1 MNNLLVIINLLCYI
15 WVRKKKVYKMD
26 WLFDLFAKPSVGQ
39 QVLALSLTAAIGI
52 MLGKVKVKGVSLGG
66 AGALFVG
73 ILLGHIGMRI
83 EPSVLHFMQEF
94 GLILF
99 VYTIGMQVGPGFID
113 SIKRHGLVL
122 NILAVSI
129 VLLGVLATVLIY
141 FTTNMHDNVPVL
153 IGMLC
158 GAVTNTPSL
167 GAANSALSA
176 AGVDASLTGVG
187 YAVAYPFGVIGII
200 LVMILVRIFFRQKPD
215 TAAAEYQKEI
225 AEQSKEIV
233 SCTLRVDNANLVG
246 CKIKDIPG
254 LTSSGAVVTRHARD
268 QVINMPKGDMTL
280 ELHDLVHV
288 VGMPDAIESLQK
300 IIGEKQ
306 ETPITLQKSNLAV
319 KTILV
324 TNKKILGK
332 SIQQLALNDR
342 FGVTVS
348 RVTRGGFKFTGR
360 LDIRVKF
367 ADKLLVVGTPE
378 SISAAAKELGDSLT
392 ALDHPEILPAFLGIF
407 LGVIVGSI
415 PLAIPG
421 MPTPLKLG
429 LAGGPLIVA
438 IILSRK
444 RKIGPLNFFM
454 ANSANL
460 MLRELGI
467 TIFLSCVG
475 LNAGIKFF
483 DVLLNGDG
491 FYYMALSAIITFFPL
506 MIVAI
511 VGKAVFKV
519 NYLSL
524 CGVLAGATTD
534 PPALAFANGLSNSEA
549 TNVGYASVY
558 PLTMLLR
565 ILSGQVLAI
574 LLIS

>member
-1 MNNLLVIINLLCYI
+1 MT
-15 WVRKKKVYKMD
+15 
-26 WLFDLFAKPSVGQ
+26 WLIDLFAKPSVGQ
-39 QVLALSLTAAIGI
+39 QVLAIALTAALGLMIGKI
-52 MLGKVKVKGVSLGG
+52 KVKGIALGS

-73 ILLGHIGMRI
+73 IGLGHLGLRV
-83 EPSVLHFMQEF
+83 EPNVLHFIQEF

-99 VYTIGMQVGPGFID
+99 VYTIGMQVGPGFMD
-113 SIKRHGLVL
+113 SIRRHGLVL
-122 NILAVSI
+122 NILSTSI
-129 VLLGVLATVLIY
+129 VLLGVIVTLCLY
-141 FTTNMHDNVPVL
+141 FFTDMHNNVPVL

-167 GAANSALSA
+167 GAANSAFAA
-176 AGVDASLTGVG
+176 AGVDTSLTGIG

-200 LVMILVRIFFRQKPD
+200 LVMILVRLVFRQDPAK
-215 TAAAEYQKEI
+215 AAENYTAEI
-225 AEQSKEIV
+225 TAHSKEIE
-233 SCTLRVDNANLVG
+233 SCSLTVENQNLYG
-246 CKIKDIPG
+246 IQLKDIPN
-254 LTSSGAVVTRHARD
+254 LISSGVVVTRLLRGESIFTPNGKT
-268 QVINMPKGDMTL
+268 VIEQGDK
-280 ELHDLVHV
+280 LHI
-288 VGMPDAIESLQK
+288 VGMPEAVCAMEK
-300 IIGEKQ
+300 IIGKRLEK
-306 ETPITLQKSNLAV
+306 PITLETSNTDKKIVV

-324 TNKKILGK
+324 TNKKILGRTIG
-332 SIQQLALNDR
+332 SLALAER
-342 FGVTVS
+342 YGVNIS
-348 RVTRGGFKFTGR
+348 RVTRSGFKFTGR
-360 LDIRVKF
+360 LDLRIKF
-367 ADKLLVVGTPE
+367 ADKLMVVGTAE
-378 SISAAAKELGDSLT
+378 GIEAAEKELGNSLT

-415 PLAIPG
+415 PIAIPG

-438 IILSRK
+438 ILLSRK

-460 MLRELGI
+460 MLREFGL
-467 TIFLSCVG
+467 TLFLSCVG

-491 FYYMALSAIITFFPL
+491 LHYMALATLITFLPL
-506 MIVAI
+506 AIVAT
-511 VGKAVFKV
+511 VGHLVFKV

-534 PPALAFANGLSNSEA
+534 PPALAFANGQANSEA
-549 TNVGYASVY
+549 VNIGYASVY

-574 LLIS
+574 LLLQAM

>member
-1 MNNLLVIINLLCYI
+1 MT
-15 WVRKKKVYKMD
+15 
-26 WLFDLFAKPSVGQ
+26 WLIDLFTKPSVGQ
-39 QVLALSLTAAIGI
+39 QVVAIALTAAVGL
-52 MLGKVKVKGVSLGG
+52 MVGKIKVKGISLGG

-73 ILLGHIGMRI
+73 ILLGHLGLRV
-83 EPSVLHFMQEF
+83 EGNVLHFIQEF

-99 VYTIGMQVGPGFID
+99 VYTIGMQVGPGFMD
-113 SIKRHGLVL
+113 SIRRHGLVL
-122 NILAVSI
+122 NILSTSV
-129 VLLGVLATVLIY
+129 VLLGVLVTLCLY
-141 FTTNMHDNVPVL
+141 FFTDMHNNVPVL

-167 GAANSALSA
+167 GAANSAFAA
-176 AGVDASLTGVG
+176 AGVDTSLTGIG

-200 LVMILVRIFFRQKPD
+200 LVMILTRIIFRQDPNK
-215 TAAAEYQKEI
+215 AAESYAAEI
-225 AEQSKEIV
+225 AAHSKEIE
-233 SCTLRVDNANLVG
+233 SCSLVVENKNLYG
-246 CKIKDIPG
+246 IMLKDIPD
-254 LTSSGAVVTRHARD
+254 LISSGVVITRLMRGESIFTPNGKT
-268 QVINMPKGDMTL
+268 VIEQGDK
-280 ELHDLVHV
+280 VHI
-288 VGMPDAIESLQK
+288 VGMPEAVAAMEK
-300 IIGEKQ
+300 IIGSRIEKPITQ
-306 ETPITLQKSNLAV
+306 ETGNADKKVIV

-324 TNKKILGK
+324 TNKKILGRTIG
-332 SIQQLALNDR
+332 SLALAER
-342 FGVTVS
+342 YGVNIS
-348 RVTRGGFKFTGR
+348 RVVRSGFKFTGR
-360 LDIRVKF
+360 LDLRIKF
-367 ADKLLVVGTPE
+367 ADKLRVVGTAE
-378 SISAAAKELGDSLT
+378 GIEAAAKELGNSLT

-415 PLAIPG
+415 PIAIPG

-438 IILSRK
+438 IVLSRK

-460 MLRELGI
+460 MLREFGL
-467 TIFLSCVG
+467 TLFLSCVG

-491 FYYMALSAIITFFPL
+491 LHYMALAALITFIPIA
-506 MIVAI
+506 IVAV
-511 VGKAVFKV
+511 VGHLVFKV

-534 PPALAFANGLSNSEA
+534 PPALAFANGQANSEA
-549 TNVGYASVY
+549 VNIGYASVY

-574 LLIS
+574 LLLQAM

>member
-1 MNNLLVIINLLCYI
+1 
-15 WVRKKKVYKMD
+15 MD
-26 WLFDLFAKPSVGQ
+26 WLIDLFAKPSVGQ
-39 QVLALSLTAAIGI
+39 QVLALSLTAAVGI
-52 MLGKVKVKGVSLGG
+52 MLGKIKVKGISLGG

-200 LVMILVRIFFRQKPD
+200 LVMILVRVFFKQKPD

-225 AEQSKEIV
+225 AEQSKEIM
-233 SCTLRVDNANLVG
+233 SCTLRVDNVNLVG

-268 QVINMPKGDMTL
+268 QVINMPKDDMTL

-306 ETPITLQKSNLAV
+306 ETPITLQKSNLTV

-378 SISAAAKELGDSLT
+378 SIAAAAKELGDSLT

-415 PLAIPG
+415 PVAIPG

-444 RKIGPLNFFM
+444 RKMGPLNFFM

-549 TNVGYASVY
+549 TNIGYASVY

>member
-1 MNNLLVIINLLCYI
+1 MT
-15 WVRKKKVYKMD
+15 
-26 WLFDLFAKPSVGQ
+26 WLIDLFTKPSVGQ
-39 QVLALSLTAAIGI
+39 QVVAIALTAAVGLMVGKIKIKGI
-52 MLGKVKVKGVSLGG
+52 SLGG

-73 ILLGHIGMRI
+73 ILLGHLGLRI
-83 EPSVLHFMQEF
+83 EANVLHFIQEF

-99 VYTIGMQVGPGFID
+99 VYTIGMQVGPGFMD
-113 SIKRHGLVL
+113 SIRRHGLVL
-122 NILAVSI
+122 NILSTSI
-129 VLLGVLATVLIY
+129 VLLGVIVTLCLY
-141 FTTNMHDNVPVL
+141 FFTDMHNNVPVL

-167 GAANSALSA
+167 GAANSAFAA
-176 AGVDASLTGVG
+176 AGVDTSLTGIG

-200 LVMILVRIFFRQKPD
+200 LVMILVRLIFRQDPVK
-215 TAAAEYQKEI
+215 AAEKYTADI
-225 AEQSKEIV
+225 AANSKEIE
-233 SCTLRVDNANLVG
+233 SCSLMVDNQNLYG
-246 CKIKDIPG
+246 TQLKDIPD
-254 LTSSGAVVTRHARD
+254 LISSGVVVTRLLRGENIFTPNGKT
-268 QVINMPKGDMTL
+268 VIEQGDK
-280 ELHDLVHV
+280 LHI
-288 VGMPDAIESLQK
+288 VGMPEAVVAMEK
-300 IIGEKQ
+300 IIGKRLEK
-306 ETPITLQKSNLAV
+306 PITLETSNTDKKIIV

-324 TNKKILGK
+324 TNKKILGRTIG
-332 SIQQLALNDR
+332 SLALAER
-342 FGVTVS
+342 YGVNIS
-348 RVTRGGFKFTGR
+348 RVVRSGFKFTGR
-360 LDIRVKF
+360 LDLRIKF
-367 ADKLLVVGTPE
+367 ADKLRVVGTAE
-378 SISAAAKELGDSLT
+378 GIEAAAKELGNSLT

-415 PLAIPG
+415 PIAIPG

-438 IILSRK
+438 IVLSRK

-460 MLRELGI
+460 MLREFGL
-467 TIFLSCVG
+467 TLFLSCVG

-491 FYYMALSAIITFFPL
+491 LYYMGLAALITFVPL
-506 MIVAI
+506 AIVAT
-511 VGKAVFKV
+511 VGHLVFKV

-534 PPALAFANGLSNSEA
+534 PPALAFANGQANSEA
-549 TNVGYASVY
+549 VNIGYASVY

-574 LLIS
+574 LLLQAI

>member
-1 MNNLLVIINLLCYI
+1 MT
-15 WVRKKKVYKMD
+15 
-26 WLFDLFAKPSVGQ
+26 WLIDLFAKPSVGQ
-39 QVLALSLTAAIGI
+39 QVLAIALTAALGLMIGKI
-52 MLGKVKVKGVSLGG
+52 KVKGIALGS

-73 ILLGHIGMRI
+73 IGLGHLGLRV
-83 EPSVLHFMQEF
+83 EPNVLHFIQEF

-99 VYTIGMQVGPGFID
+99 VYTIGMQVGPGFMD
-113 SIKRHGLVL
+113 SIRRHGLVL
-122 NILAVSI
+122 NILSTSI
-129 VLLGVLATVLIY
+129 VLLGVIVTLCLY
-141 FTTNMHDNVPVL
+141 FFTDMHNNVPVL

-167 GAANSALSA
+167 GAANSAFAA
-176 AGVDASLTGVG
+176 AGVDTSLTGIG

-200 LVMILVRIFFRQKPD
+200 LVMILVRLIFRQDPAK
-215 TAAAEYQKEI
+215 AAEKYTAEI
-225 AEQSKEIV
+225 AAHSKEIE
-233 SCTLRVDNANLVG
+233 SCSLIVENQNLYG
-246 CKIKDIPG
+246 IQLKDIPD
-254 LTSSGAVVTRHARD
+254 LISSGVVVTRLLRSENIFTPNGKT
-268 QVINMPKGDMTL
+268 VIEQGDK
-280 ELHDLVHV
+280 LHI
-288 VGMPDAIESLQK
+288 VGMPEAVCAMEK
-300 IIGEKQ
+300 IIGKRLEK
-306 ETPITLQKSNLAV
+306 PITLETSNTDKKIIV

-324 TNKKILGK
+324 TNKKILGRTIG
-332 SIQQLALNDR
+332 SLALAER
-342 FGVTVS
+342 YGVNIS
-348 RVTRGGFKFTGR
+348 RVVRSGFKFTGR
-360 LDIRVKF
+360 LDLRIKF
-367 ADKLLVVGTPE
+367 ADKLRVVGTAE
-378 SISAAAKELGDSLT
+378 GIEEAAKELGNSLT

-415 PLAIPG
+415 PIAIPG

-438 IILSRK
+438 ILLSRK

-460 MLRELGI
+460 MLREFGL
-467 TIFLSCVG
+467 TLFLSCVG

-491 FYYMALSAIITFFPL
+491 VYYMGLAALITFVPL
-506 MIVAI
+506 AIVAT
-511 VGKAVFKV
+511 VGHLVFKV

-534 PPALAFANGLSNSEA
+534 PPALAFANGQANSEA
-549 TNVGYASVY
+549 VNIGYASVY

-574 LLIS
+574 LLLQAI

>member
-1 MNNLLVIINLLCYI
+1 MT
-15 WVRKKKVYKMD
+15 
-26 WLFDLFAKPSVGQ
+26 WLIDLFAKPSVGQ
-39 QVLALSLTAAIGI
+39 QVLAIALTAALGLMIGKI
-52 MLGKVKVKGVSLGG
+52 KVRGIALGS

-73 ILLGHIGMRI
+73 IGLGHLGLRV
-83 EPSVLHFMQEF
+83 EPNVLHFIQEF

-99 VYTIGMQVGPGFID
+99 VYTIGMQVGPGFMD
-113 SIKRHGLVL
+113 SIRRHGLVL
-122 NILAVSI
+122 NILSTSI
-129 VLLGVLATVLIY
+129 VLLGVIVTLCLY
-141 FTTNMHDNVPVL
+141 FFTDMHNNVPVL

-167 GAANSALSA
+167 GAANSAFAA
-176 AGVDASLTGVG
+176 AGVDTSLTGIG

-200 LVMILVRIFFRQKPD
+200 LVMILVRLIFRQDPAK
-215 TAAAEYQKEI
+215 AAEKYTEEI
-225 AEQSKEIV
+225 AANSKEIE
-233 SCTLRVDNANLVG
+233 SCSLIVENQNLYG
-246 CKIKDIPG
+246 IQLKDIPD
-254 LTSSGAVVTRHARD
+254 LISSGVVVTRLLRGESIFTPNGKT
-268 QVINMPKGDMTL
+268 VIEQGDK
-280 ELHDLVHV
+280 LHI
-288 VGMPDAIESLQK
+288 VGMPEAVCAMEK
-300 IIGEKQ
+300 IIGKRLEK
-306 ETPITLQKSNLAV
+306 PITLETSNSDKKIIV

-324 TNKKILGK
+324 TNKKILGRTIG
-332 SIQQLALNDR
+332 SLALAER
-342 FGVTVS
+342 YGVNIS
-348 RVTRGGFKFTGR
+348 RVVRSGFKFTGR
-360 LDIRVKF
+360 LDLRIKF
-367 ADKLLVVGTPE
+367 ADKLRVVGTAE
-378 SISAAAKELGDSLT
+378 GIEAAAKELGNSLT

-415 PLAIPG
+415 PIALPG

-438 IILSRK
+438 IVLSRK

-460 MLRELGI
+460 MLREFGL
-467 TIFLSCVG
+467 TLFLSCVG

-491 FYYMALSAIITFFPL
+491 LYYMGLAALITFVPL
-506 MIVAI
+506 AIVASI
-511 VGKAVFKV
+511 GHLVFKV

-534 PPALAFANGLSNSEA
+534 PPALAFANGQANSEA
-549 TNVGYASVY
+549 VNIGYASVY

-574 LLIS
+574 LLLQAM

>member
-1 MNNLLVIINLLCYI
+1 
-15 WVRKKKVYKMD
+15 MD

>member
-1 MNNLLVIINLLCYI
+1 MT
-15 WVRKKKVYKMD
+15 
-26 WLFDLFAKPSVGQ
+26 WLIDLFAKPSVGQ
-39 QVLALSLTAAIGI
+39 QVLAIALTAALGLMIGKI
-52 MLGKVKVKGVSLGG
+52 KVRGIALGS

-73 ILLGHIGMRI
+73 IGLGHLGLRV
-83 EPSVLHFMQEF
+83 EPNVLHFIQEF

-99 VYTIGMQVGPGFID
+99 VYTIGMQVGPGFMD
-113 SIKRHGLVL
+113 SIRRHGLVL
-122 NILAVSI
+122 NILSTSI
-129 VLLGVLATVLIY
+129 VLLGVIVTLCLY
-141 FTTNMHDNVPVL
+141 FFTDMHNNVPVL

-167 GAANSALSA
+167 GAANSAFAA
-176 AGVDASLTGVG
+176 AGVDTSLTGIG

-200 LVMILVRIFFRQKPD
+200 LVMILVRLIFRQDPAK
-215 TAAAEYQKEI
+215 AAEKYTEEI
-225 AEQSKEIV
+225 AANSKEIE
-233 SCTLRVDNANLVG
+233 SCSLIVENQNLYG
-246 CKIKDIPG
+246 IQLKDIPD
-254 LTSSGAVVTRHARD
+254 LISSGVVVTRLLRGESIFTPNGNT
-268 QVINMPKGDMTL
+268 VIEQGDK
-280 ELHDLVHV
+280 LHI
-288 VGMPDAIESLQK
+288 VGMPEAVCAMEK
-300 IIGEKQ
+300 IIGKRLEK
-306 ETPITLQKSNLAV
+306 PITLETSNSDKKIIV

-324 TNKKILGK
+324 TNKKILGRTIG
-332 SIQQLALNDR
+332 SLALAER
-342 FGVTVS
+342 YGVNIS
-348 RVTRGGFKFTGR
+348 RVVRSGFKFTGR
-360 LDIRVKF
+360 LDLRIKF
-367 ADKLLVVGTPE
+367 ADKLRVVGTAE
-378 SISAAAKELGDSLT
+378 GIEAAAKELGNSLT

-415 PLAIPG
+415 PIALPG

-438 IILSRK
+438 IVLSRK

-460 MLRELGI
+460 MLREFGL
-467 TIFLSCVG
+467 TLFLSCVG

-491 FYYMALSAIITFFPL
+491 LYYMGLAALITFVPL
-506 MIVAI
+506 AIVAS
-511 VGKAVFKV
+511 VGHLVFKV

-534 PPALAFANGLSNSEA
+534 PPALAFANGQANSEA
-549 TNVGYASVY
+549 VNIGYASVY

-574 LLIS
+574 LLLQAM

>member
-1 MNNLLVIINLLCYI
+1 MQ
-15 WVRKKKVYKMD
+15 
-26 WLFDLFAKPSVGQ
+26 WLIDLFIKPSVGQ
-39 QVLALSLTAAIGI
+39 QVLVIAITAALGLMIGKI
-52 MLGKVKVKGVSLGG
+52 KIRGIGLGS

-73 ILLGHIGMRI
+73 IALGHLGLRVD
-83 EPSVLHFMQEF
+83 PDVLHFIQEF

-99 VYTIGMQVGPGFID
+99 VYTIGMQVGPGFVD
-113 SIKRHGLVL
+113 SIRRHGLVL
-122 NILAVSI
+122 NVLSTSV
-129 VLLGVLATVLIY
+129 VLLGVLVTLCLY
-141 FTTNMHDNVPVL
+141 FFTDMHDNVPVL

-167 GAANSALSA
+167 GAANSAFAA
-176 AGVDASLTGVG
+176 AGVDTSLTGIG

-200 LVMILVRIFFRQKPD
+200 LVMILTRLIFRQNPERAASD
-215 TAAAEYQKEI
+215 YAAEIAATTKEI
-225 AEQSKEIV
+225 ESCSLKVTNQNLYGTALKNIPELV
-233 SCTLRVDNANLVG
+233 SRGV
-246 CKIKDIPG
+246 
-254 LTSSGAVVTRHARD
+254 VVTRFLRD
-268 QVINMPKGDMTL
+268 DKIFTPNGDTVIEEGDK
-280 ELHDLVHV
+280 LHI
-288 VGMPDAIESLQK
+288 VGMPDAVADMEK
-300 IIGEKQ
+300 IIGSRL
-306 ETPITLQKSNLAV
+306 ETPITKLVDGKVAQGAAIKV

-324 TNKKILGK
+324 TNKAILGRTIG
-332 SIQQLALNDR
+332 SLALAER
-342 FGVTVS
+342 YGVNVS

-360 LDIRVKF
+360 QDIRIKF
-367 ADKLLVVGTPE
+367 ADKLRVVGTAE
-378 SISAAAKELGDSLT
+378 GIEAAAKELGNSLT
-392 ALDHPEILPAFLGIF
+392 ALDVPEVLPAFLGIF

-415 PLAIPG
+415 PVALPG

-454 ANSANL
+454 ASSANL
-460 MLRELGI
+460 MLREFGL
-467 TIFLSCVG
+467 TLFLSCVG

-491 FYYMALSAIITFFPL
+491 LHYMLLAAFITFIP
-506 MIVAI
+506 IAVVAV
-511 VGKAVFKV
+511 VGHLVFKV

-534 PPALAFANGLSNSEA
+534 PPALAFANGQAESEA
-549 TNVGYASVY
+549 VNVGYASVY

-574 LLIS
+574 LLLQAI

>member
-1 MNNLLVIINLLCYI
+1 MT
-15 WVRKKKVYKMD
+15 
-26 WLFDLFAKPSVGQ
+26 WLIDLFAKPSVGQ
-39 QVLALSLTAAIGI
+39 QVLAIALTAALGLMIGKI
-52 MLGKVKVKGVSLGG
+52 KVRGIALGS

-73 ILLGHIGMRI
+73 IGLGHLGLRV
-83 EPSVLHFMQEF
+83 EPNVLHFIQEF

-99 VYTIGMQVGPGFID
+99 VYTIGMQVGPGFMD
-113 SIKRHGLVL
+113 SIRRHGLVL
-122 NILAVSI
+122 NILSTSI
-129 VLLGVLATVLIY
+129 VLLGVIVTLCLY
-141 FTTNMHDNVPVL
+141 FFTDMHNNVPVL

-167 GAANSALSA
+167 GAANSAFAA
-176 AGVDASLTGVG
+176 AGVDTSLTGIG

-200 LVMILVRIFFRQKPD
+200 LVMILVRLIFRQDPAK
-215 TAAAEYQKEI
+215 AAEKYTEEI
-225 AEQSKEIV
+225 AANSKEIE
-233 SCTLRVDNANLVG
+233 SCSLIVENQNLYG
-246 CKIKDIPG
+246 IQLKDIPD
-254 LTSSGAVVTRHARD
+254 LISSGVVVTRLLRGESIFTPNGKT
-268 QVINMPKGDMTL
+268 VIEQGDK
-280 ELHDLVHV
+280 LHI
-288 VGMPDAIESLQK
+288 VGMPEAVCAMEK
-300 IIGEKQ
+300 IIGKRLEKPISL
-306 ETPITLQKSNLAV
+306 ETSNSDKKIIV

-324 TNKKILGK
+324 TNKKILGRTIG
-332 SIQQLALNDR
+332 SLALAER
-342 FGVTVS
+342 YGVNIS
-348 RVTRGGFKFTGR
+348 RVVRSGFKFTGR
-360 LDIRVKF
+360 LDLRIKF
-367 ADKLLVVGTPE
+367 ADKLRVVGTAE
-378 SISAAAKELGDSLT
+378 GIEAAAKELGNSLT

-415 PLAIPG
+415 PIALPG

-438 IILSRK
+438 IVLSRK

-460 MLRELGI
+460 MLREFGL
-467 TIFLSCVG
+467 TLFLSCVG

-491 FYYMALSAIITFFPL
+491 VYYMGLAALITFVPL
-506 MIVAI
+506 AIVAS
-511 VGKAVFKV
+511 VGHLVFKV

-534 PPALAFANGLSNSEA
+534 PPALAFANGQANSEA
-549 TNVGYASVY
+549 VNIGYASVY

-574 LLIS
+574 LLLQAM

>member
-1 MNNLLVIINLLCYI
+1 
-15 WVRKKKVYKMD
+15 MD
-26 WLFDLFAKPSVGQ
+26 WLIDLFKNPSVGQ
-39 QVLALSLTAAIGI
+39 QVLILSLTAAIGI
-52 MLGKVKVKGVSLGG
+52 MVGKIKVKGVSLGG

-73 ILLGHIGMRI
+73 ILVGHIGMRI

-122 NILAVSI
+122 NILAVCI

-141 FTTNMHDNVPVL
+141 FATDVHDNVPVL

-167 GAANSALSA
+167 GAANSALTA
-176 AGVDASLTGVG
+176 AGIDASMTGVG

-200 LVMILVRIFFRQKPD
+200 FVMILVRVFFKQKPD
-215 TAAAEYQKEI
+215 AAAAEYQKEI

-233 SCTLRVDNANLVG
+233 SCTLRVDNVNLVG

-254 LTSSGAVVTRHARD
+254 LTSTGAVVTRFARD
-268 QVINMPKGDMTL
+268 QVVNMPKDDMTL
-280 ELHDLVHV
+280 ALGDLVHV
-288 VGMPDAIESLQK
+288 VGMPDAIENLQK

-306 ETPITLQKSNLAV
+306 PNPITLQKSNLSV

-332 SIQQLALNDR
+332 SIKQLALNDR

-367 ADKLLVVGTPE
+367 ADKLQVVGTPE
-378 SISAAAKELGDSLT
+378 SIAAAAKELGDSLT
-392 ALDHPEILPAFLGIF
+392 ALDHPEILPAFLGIL

-415 PLAIPG
+415 PVAIPG

-438 IILSRK
+438 IVLSRK
-444 RKIGPLNFFM
+444 RKMGPLNFFM

-549 TNVGYASVY
+549 TNIGYASVY

-565 ILSGQVLAI
+565 ILSGQVLAV